1 MSNTNKTKQK
11 LMETMRMTKAG
22 SKKPVE
28 SVAAQ
33 PAKTVQKKK
42 SVVKKKKTVAPKKET
57 KPIQKSSENPFQA
70 ARRVWPD

>member
-22 SKKPVE
+22 SSKPVE
-28 SVAAQ
+28 STAA
-33 PAKTVQKKK
+33 PASKATPKKKAVTKKKK
-42 SVVKKKKTVAPKKET
+42 SVAQKSEI
-57 KPIQKSSENPFQA
+57 KPTQKSSENPFQA